1 MDIGNWTLV
10 AWIAVAVTMLVFL
23 KVCLSRICSL
33 SCEDL
38 SCVRDK
44 VCEKR
49 DA

>member
-1 MDIGNWTLV
+1 MGSGGWTLV
-10 AWIAVAVTMLVFL
+10 AWIGVAVAMLVFL
-23 KVCLSRICSL
+23 KICLARICSL

-44 VCEKR
+44 VCETR

>member
-1 MDIGNWTLV
+1 MDIGGWTLV
-10 AWIAVAVTMLVFL
+10 AWIGIAVAMLVFL
-23 KVCLSRICSL
+23 KVCLARLCKL

-44 VCEKR
+44 VCKPG